1 MFCPHGLNHVLTE
14 TLFSSVTRSGQ
25 PGQPW
30 QLGQPRRAGAGD
42 QQERGQAAAT
52 RGGQGADGGRSSG
65 RERRLPRHRAGRR
78 KEAAGEVQENSRT
91 LGNVVANKT
100 RAFEFVGGEASS
112 FGPGSL
118 LFET

>member
-1 MFCPHGLNHVLTE
+1 MVGSECFVLSGLNHVLTE
-14 TLFSSVTRSGQ
+14 TLFSSVTR
-25 PGQPW
+25 PG
-30 QLGQPRRAGAGD
+30 QLGQPGRAGAGD

-118 LFET
+118 FYKT